1 MTAAYGKSMIDATD
15 KRIITELRRDGRL
28 SWVQLAENVNLSASA
43 CQRRVEAL
51 VSAAVIER
59 FTIKVAP
66 QMLGQ
71 NIQAV
76 ISIKVERQKIESA
89 DAFRKKLIS
98 YNEVHN
104 FVKLSGSID
113 YQITVWVEDIKAL
126 SHFIDNKLL
135 ALDGVVDA
143 NSAIVLESY
152 PCAPYHS

>member
-1 MTAAYGKSMIDATD
+1 MIDGTD
-15 KRIITELRRDGRL
+15 KRLIAELRKDGRI
-28 SWVQLAENVNLSASA
+28 SWVQLAERVNLSASA

-51 VSAAVIER
+51 MAANVIEH
-59 FTIKVAP
+59 FTVAIAP
-66 QMLGQ
+66 EKTGH

-89 DAFRKKLIS
+89 ETFRQRIKS
-98 YNEVHN
+98 YPEVHN
-104 FVKLSGSID
+104 FVKLSGSVD

-143 NSAIVLESY
+143 NSAIVLENY
-152 PCAPYHS
+152 ECAPYQNAKSSW

>member
-1 MTAAYGKSMIDATD
+1 MIDATD
-15 KRIITELRRDGRL
+15 KRIIAELAKDGRV
-28 SWVQLAENVNLSASA
+28 SWVQLSERVNLSASA

-51 VSAAVIER
+51 LSTSVIER
-59 FTIKVAP
+59 FTVSVAP
-66 QMLGQ
+66 QMMGH

-89 DAFRKKLIS
+89 EAFRRKIKS
-98 YNEVHN
+98 YPEVHN

-135 ALDGVVDA
+135 ALGGVVDA
-143 NSAIVLESY
+143 NSAIVLENY
-152 PCAPYHS
+152 LCAPYQA

>member
-1 MTAAYGKSMIDATD
+1 MIDATD
-15 KRIITELRRDGRL
+15 RRIIAELRKDGRI
-28 SWVQLAENVNLSASA
+28 SWVQLAENINLSASA

-51 VSAAVIER
+51 LSASIIDR
-59 FTIKVAP
+59 FTVSVAP
-66 QMLGQ
+66 EMLGYS
-71 NIQAV
+71 IQAV
-76 ISIKVERQKIESA
+76 ISIKVERQKVDSA
-89 DAFRKKLIS
+89 EAFRKKLIS
-98 YNEVHN
+98 YSEVHN

-152 PCAPYHS
+152 PCAPYNA

>member
-1 MTAAYGKSMIDATD
+1 
-15 KRIITELRRDGRL
+15 
-28 SWVQLAENVNLSASA
+28 
-43 CQRRVEAL
+43 
-51 VSAAVIER
+51 
-59 FTIKVAP
+59 
-66 QMLGQ
+66 MLGQ

-135 ALDGVVDA
+135 ALEPF
-143 NSAIVLESY
+143 SLPHHPY
-152 PCAPYHS
+152 PCKGHKFQTGLPKTMGI